1 MAVIGKIRNRMGGL
15 LVVAVGGALLLFVI
29 SDFLE
34 NRRGV
39 RGGTSVGEIAGEE
52 IDVKT
57 FERRVDEQAE
67 VYRSNG
73 TTVDAN
79 LQEQIRNNV
88 WNELLRER
96 TLLAQATKA
105 GFGDMG
111 SFSREEFDDI
121 RFGNNVMPDF
131 KGNQNFQGPDG
142 QPDKAKLRNYFK
154 TIQEQFPMFYELQ
167 KRTFVTERVITKY
180 NTLVKKSCFAN
191 NAQVADDFTQ
201 KNAKATFNFVAKR
214 YDSEPDS
221 LYAVSDDDLNRY
233 YSAHKDEKKWEQKAS
248 RSFTYVRFPVTATE
262 SDIAEAGK
270 ELQDLVDA
278 FTAAHGKADSAF
290 VMANADTKNAA
301 ATAYT
306 EGSADKLNDSLITH
320 ADTGAVVGPFRTGD
334 VWKLVKVKELAD
346 VAEARVRHI
355 LLSTQG
361 GKPEDE
367 VKQRADSILA
377 AVKRDKSKFEALVK
391 KYSEDPG
398 SVQNGGVYEW
408 FDKQRM
414 VPEFTKASFDE
425 KVGAI
430 TVCKTSYGFHIVEVL
445 GQRTRKER
453 RVLTVDRRSKPLPG
467 TFKNVYKAANDFS
480 LRATDT
486 ASFRKLAEEQG
497 LSLTP
502 VQDLRPDQKFVPGLQ
517 EANSVV
523 AWANHAE
530 LDGKPS
536 APIESGEAYVVCLL
550 QKIKED
556 GAPALEDVRE
566 PFTREVIKE
575 KKGEAFAKQMEG
587 KTDLNALATETK
599 GTMQTASDLPFNT
612 FSLPGGYSETEVI
625 GRIFAIPAGQT
636 SKPLV
641 GETGVYVVSMTA
653 VNAAPE
659 MTDAAGERKQL
670 VDRLRARADGQLFNA
685 LRNAADVKDERSK
698 FY

>member
-15 LVVAVGGALLLFVI
+15 LVVAVGGALLLFVV
-29 SDFLE
+29 SDLF
-34 NRRGV
+34 GP
-39 RGGTSVGEIAGEE
+39 GTGSTSGDRSIGEIAGEE
-52 IDVKT
+52 IDVQA

-96 TLLAQATKA
+96 TLFAQATKA
-105 GFGDMG
+105 GFGDL
-111 SFSREEFDDI
+111 STFSREEFDDI

-131 KGNQNFQGPDG
+131 RGNQNFQGPDG
-142 QPDKAKLRNYFK
+142 QPDKTKLRNYFK
-154 TIQEQFPMFYELQ
+154 AIQEQFPMFYELQ
-167 KRTFVTERVITKY
+167 KRTFVTERVIAKY
-180 NTLVKKSCFAN
+180 NTLVKKSCFVN
-191 NAQVADDFTQ
+191 SAQVTDEFTQ
-201 KNAKATFNFVAKR
+201 KNAKATFTFVAAR

-221 LYAVSDDDLNRY
+221 LYTVSEEDLRRY
-233 YSAHKDEKKWEQKAS
+233 YNAHKDEKKWEQKAS
-248 RSFTYVRFPVTATE
+248 RTFQYVRFPVTATE
-262 SDIAEAGK
+262 ADVAEAGK
-270 ELQDLVDA
+270 ELGDLLPA
-278 FTAAHGKADSAF
+278 FQASKGKADSSF
-290 VMANADTKNAA
+290 VMANADTKNAMPQP
-301 ATAYT
+301 YT
-306 EGSADKLNDSLITH
+306 EGAADKLNDSLITH
-320 ADTGAVVGPFRTGD
+320 ADTGAVIGPFRSGD
-334 VWKLVKVKELAD
+334 TWKLVKVKELAD
-346 VAEARVRHI
+346 VPEARVRHI

-361 GKPEDE
+361 KDE
-367 VKQRADSILA
+367 ATQKAKADSILA
-377 AVKRDKSKFEALVK
+377 AVKRDRSKFEALVK

-445 GQRTRKER
+445 GQRTRQER

-467 TFKNVYKAANDFS
+467 TFKNVYKTANDFS

-497 LSLTP
+497 LTITP
-502 VQDLRPDQKFVPGLQ
+502 VQDLRADQKFVPGLQ
-517 EANSVV
+517 DPNSVV
-523 AWANHAE
+523 AWVNHAE

-550 QKIKED
+550 QRIKAE
-556 GAPALEDVRE
+556 GAPAIEDVRE
-566 PFTREVIKE
+566 PFTREVVKE
-575 KKGEAFAKQMEG
+575 KKGEAFAQRMSG
-587 KTDLNALATETK
+587 KTDLNALASDMKTTV
-599 GTMQTASDLPFNT
+599 QNASDLPFNT
-612 FSLPGGYSETEVI
+612 FSLPGGYSESEVV
-625 GRIFAIPAGQT
+625 GRIFALPAGQT

-641 GETGVYVVSMTA
+641 GETGVYVVNMGALTP
-653 VNAAPE
+653 APE
-659 MTDAAGERKQL
+659 MTDAEGERKQV
-670 VDRLRARADGQLFNA
+670 VDRVRARAEGQLFNA
-685 LRNAADVKDERSK
+685 LRTAADVKDERSK